1 MPWGIS
7 IIAAMAVLLLFG
19 VGEKTAK
26 RLSLNKTLAILLL
39 LVTAAGLLIPDIRI
53 GSALVI
59 NLGGFLFP
67 LIVAVYIFAKAR
79 PGQIGHGLICALAVA
94 AVMLAASYFISPVP
108 EGIIAE
114 PGLLYGV
121 IAGLTAFIAGFNSVS
136 ALGGLLSGLVL
147 WDVAL
152 GLLYRYYYA
161 LNVPVELGMY
171 SFGDTLALAFIIC
184 AFLTSL
190 TAERESRK
198 ASQNKRIKMYKK
210 YSLFEIGD
218 IEQEERR
225 DDEHSEKI
233 SGDDWPEDE
242 EKHN

>member
-19 VGEKTAK
+19 VGRKTAK
-26 RLSLNKTLAILLL
+26 RLGLNKTLAILLL

-53 GSALVI
+53 GSALTI

-67 LIVAVYIFAKAR
+67 LIVAIYIFAKAR
-79 PGQIGHGLICALAVA
+79 PGQIGHGLICALAVT

-136 ALGGLLSGLVL
+136 ALSGLLSGLVL
-147 WDVAL
+147 WDVIL
-152 GLLYRYYYA
+152 GLLYRYYYG

-184 AFLTSL
+184 AFLASL
-190 TAERESRK
+190 TAERAENK
-198 ASQNKRIKMYKK
+198 AREKQRIKLHKK

-218 IEQEERR
+218 IEQ
-225 DDEHSEKI
+225 DAPKSSEHSHSEEH
-233 SGDDWPEDE
+233 SSDE
-242 EKHN
+242 EDNN

>member
-53 GSALVI
+53 GSALTI

-67 LIVAVYIFAKAR
+67 LIAAVYIFSKAS
-79 PGQIGHGLICALAVA
+79 PGRIGHGLICALAVTL
-94 AVMLAASYFISPVP
+94 VMLAVSYFISPVP

-121 IAGLTAFIAGFNSVS
+121 IAGITAFIAGFNSVS

-147 WDVAL
+147 WDVSTS
-152 GLLYRYYYA
+152 LLYRYYYG

-184 AFLTSL
+184 AFLASL

-198 ASQNKRIKMYKK
+198 ASQNNRMKLYKK
-210 YSLFEIGD
+210 YTLFEIGD
-218 IEQEERR
+218 IE
-225 DDEHSEKI
+225 
-233 SGDDWPEDE
+233 PESQQDTNPKDSASLTDE
-242 EKHN
+242 EDNT

>member
-19 VGEKTAK
+19 AGEKTAK
-26 RLSLNKTLAILLL
+26 RLGLNKTLAILLL

-53 GSALVI
+53 GDALVV

-67 LIVAVYIFAKAR
+67 LIIAVYIFAKAR
-79 PGQIGHGLICALAVA
+79 PGQIGHGLICAIAVT

-121 IAGLTAFIAGFNSVS
+121 IAGLTAFIVGFNSVS

-147 WDVAL
+147 WDIAL
-152 GLLYRYYYA
+152 GLLYRYYYG

-184 AFLTSL
+184 AFLSSL
-190 TAERESRK
+190 TAEREQKK
-198 ASQNKRIKMYKK
+198 ARDSQRIKLHKK

-218 IEQEERR
+218 IEQDVLENSEHKSAEDTSENEE
-225 DDEHSEKI
+225 
-233 SGDDWPEDE
+233 
-242 EKHN
+242 NNN